1 VVPAVSTALLCRRSL
16 GTVML
21 GFLAEG
27 LFIPLLAAYL
37 ITLIV
42 GLAFA
47 MLPSEHRDGGQSAR
61 VGKNSQ

>member
-1 VVPAVSTALLCRRSL
+1 MALLCKGSV

-37 ITLIV
+37 ITLVV

-47 MLPSEHRDGGQSAR
+47 ALHRDHDGAGRRTR
-61 VGKNSQ
+61 VRKNSR

>member
-1 VVPAVSTALLCRRSL
+1 
-16 GTVML
+16 ML

-37 ITLIV
+37 ITLVV

-47 MLPSEHRDGGQSAR
+47 LLHMEHRERGPSTR
-61 VGKNSQ
+61 VGKNSR

>member
-1 VVPAVSTALLCRRSL
+1 
-16 GTVML
+16 ML

-37 ITLIV
+37 ITLVV

-47 MLPSEHRDGGQSAR
+47 VLHREHREGGRATR
-61 VGKNSQ
+61 VGKNSR